1 MCMALTRKL
10 LKSLGLEEAQIETII
25 DAHTETVD
33 ALKQERDA
41 SKAEAARVEEL
52 TRQLNEANDKLS
64 KSGDAARV
72 QAEFDQYKAGV
83 EQERTRAKK
92 GAALNTLL
100 EKAGIAR
107 PAVRE
112 LIRKGY
118 DLDKLELLED
128 GSAKDADTLVNAIRT
143 DYADFV
149 GEVRT
154 DGTPKLDPPS
164 GQNKSYTREEI
175 SRMSPAEINKN
186 WDAVQQSLASIK

>member
-41 SKAEAARVEEL
+41 SKTEAARVEEL
-52 TRQLNEANDKLS
+52 TRQLNEANEKLS

-83 EQERTRAKK
+83 EQERIKAKK

-107 PAVRE
+107 PSFRE

-128 GSAKDADTLVNAIRT
+128 GSAKDADTMVDAIRA

-154 DGTPKLDPPS
+154 DGTPKLNPPS
-164 GQNKSYTREEI
+164 GQNKSYTRDEI